1 MAEIVTVRNRT
12 QKELEVCWDGK
23 RTVLPVG
30 KPIALPL
37 PIAEAAKRQN
47 VLMGSEDPRTGFVDY
62 LVGIDEW
69 GDDCSPIE
77 QTNSIERWNSQKVPG
92 RGKVE
97 VVKGKGGLFAD
108 EKHAALPLGDSF
120 VNPD

>member
-12 QKELEVCWDGK
+12 QKDLEVCWDGK

-47 VLMGSEDPRTGFVDY
+47 VLMGSEDPRMGTIEY
-62 LVGIDEW
+62 LVGIEEW
-69 GDDCSPIE
+69 NDDCSPIE
-77 QTNSIERWNSQKVPG
+77 QTDSIERWNSKSVPG
-92 RGKVE
+92 RGKVD
-97 VVKGKGGLFAD
+97 VIKGKAGLFA
-108 EKHAALPLGDSF
+108 EERHSALPLNDSF
-120 VNPD
+120 VKP